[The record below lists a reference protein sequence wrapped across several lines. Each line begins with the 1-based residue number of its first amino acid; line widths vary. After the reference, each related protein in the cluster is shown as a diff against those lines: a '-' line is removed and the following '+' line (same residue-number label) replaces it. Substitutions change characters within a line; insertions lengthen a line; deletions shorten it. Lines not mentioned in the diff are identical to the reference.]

1 MKKIIFLTLV
11 MFAFASCSKDED
23 GNAAYSVQQQK
34 VQAMFNGTYADYQY
48 SNLNNSILG
57 DPDLI
62 VFTKSYPTPVELRTD
77 DYLNGSKYMGEAHGE
92 CTYKKKLLED
102 QPYTDV
108 ECYYNIGYEGT
119 YLTLYKK
126 SDKEIYH
133 HYTMNVVSDT
143 EFRLYQ
149 SGLSLPFIFKKQ

>member
-1 MKKIIFLTLV
+1 MKKVLFLAIAMLACV
-11 MFAFASCSKDED
+11 ACSKDDD
-23 GNAAYSVQQQK
+23 GDAAYSEQQQK

-48 SNLNNSILG
+48 SNLSNSILG

-62 VFTKSYPTPVELRTD
+62 VFTKSYPEPIELRVD

-92 CTYKKKLLED
+92 CTYKKKLLD
-102 QPYTDV
+102 DRPYTDT
-108 ECYYNIGYEGT
+108 ECYYKIGYDGKS
-119 YLTLYKK
+119 LTLYNVT
-126 SDKEIYH
+126 DKEIYH
-133 HYTMNVVSDT
+133 HYTMNVVSNT